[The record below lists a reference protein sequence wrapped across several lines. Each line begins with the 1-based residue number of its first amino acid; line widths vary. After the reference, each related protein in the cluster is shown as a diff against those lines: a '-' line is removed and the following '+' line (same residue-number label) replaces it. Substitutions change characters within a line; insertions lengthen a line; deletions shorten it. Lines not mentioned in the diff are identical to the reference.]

1 MRTALLALAL
11 TFVAASPN
19 ESLLDLPVHGASGGT
34 RTLRELA
41 GDRPTV
47 VALWAT
53 YCPPCKMEVPVLN
66 RAAERWTDRGVH
78 VLGVVVDSDD
88 PQEIH
93 DVVESWGIEYPIVW
107 PSADERQH
115 VATLLPRGLPTTFFI
130 GNGRVRRHEG
140 VLDDAGIDR
149 MIKPLL
155 PEAAQPKLGPPPA
168 AEPSHDDG
176 DDCGASLTVA
186 PAPW

>member
-19 ESLLDLPVHGASGGT
+19 ESLLDLPVHGASGGA
-34 RTLRELA
+34 RTVRELV

-66 RAAERWTDRGVH
+66 RAAERWNERGVR
-78 VLGVVVDSDD
+78 VVGVVVDSDD
-88 PQEIH
+88 PEEIH
-93 DVVESWGIEYPIVW
+93 DVAASWGIEYPIVW
-107 PSADERQH
+107 PSAEERQP
-115 VATLLPRGLPTTFFI
+115 VAPLVPRGLPTTFFV

-140 VLDDAGIDR
+140 VLDDASIDR

-155 PEAAQPKLGPPPA
+155 PEAAQPKLEAPPRPPP
-168 AEPSHDDG
+168 SGDG